1 MKDLISFI
9 EVQTN
14 KKVNLFKYENQELEN
29 NQELVT
35 FNNTVYVIE
44 IEDNFIPSTFSG
56 YYYLLYQA
64 NLDFDIIKK
73 IFYNLYKNI
82 NVTQYDKY
90 VLINSSYEL
99 DINFNTIDLI
109 ETETYCKTYILTL
122 YTLKDAND
130 LKFKTDLFSELLFT
144 NSNKTMSK
152 GLISIYDLILY
163 RCVQLLSKDISS
175 NTLINL
181 DKLSLIDKDL
191 INIGIGFIE
200 NNLNISKTSS
210 NLFIHRNTLI
220 YRLDKIKD
228 IFNLDLKI
236 FKDDMIFYLLVN
248 IYFLNKNPQ

>member
-1 MKDLISFI
+1 MKDLINFI

-90 VLINSSYEL
+90 ALINSSYEL
-99 DINFNTIDLI
+99 DINFNTINLI
-109 ETETYCKTYILTL
+109 ETETYCNTYILTL

-130 LKFKTDLFSELLFT
+130 LKFKTDLFSELLLT

-152 GLISIYDLILY
+152 GVISIYDLILY
-163 RCVQLLSKDISS
+163 RCIQLLSKDISS

-181 DKLSLIDKDL
+181 DKMSLVDKDL

-210 NLFIHRNTLI
+210 TLFIHRNTLI

-236 FKDDMIFYLLVN
+236 FKDAMIFYLLVN
-248 IYFLNKNPQ
+248 IYFLNKYPQ